1 MKNVRP
7 DCNGGI
13 ANLLVV
19 VCEKIKIGIWRIIVY
34 E

>member
-1 MKNVRP
+1 MKTLRL
-7 DCNGGI
+7 DCNGCI